1 VIVSK
6 LNSLRV
12 ARFTG
17 LLPENI
23 NFAVKADLARALLD
37 KNGIKYDASPSKPE
51 QLATPEIAEKVF
63 KFTAMVQCFK

>member
-1 VIVSK
+1 MIVSK

-23 NFAVKADLARALLD
+23 NFAVKGDLAQALLD
-37 KNGIKYDASPSKPE
+37 KNGIKYDASPSKLE
-51 QLATPEIAEKVF
+51 QLATSEIAQKVF
-63 KFTAMVQCFK
+63 KFTAMVQCFR

>member
-23 NFAVKADLARALLD
+23 NFAVKGAQALLD
-37 KNGIKYDASPSKPE
+37 KNGIKYDASPSKLE
-51 QLATPEIAEKVF
+51 QLATSEIAEKVF
-63 KFTAMVQCFK
+63 KFTAMVQCFR